1 MAELV
6 LKTVADAAAALDHA
20 TSAIRAG
27 EVAQCLAIARLCDL
41 HEVDETVL
49 VEGCERWVPGGA
61 DGTPLIGEF
70 VTAHISTLLGAGI
83 GSAFRSINR
92 VLNLRH
98 RHPTLWRLVI
108 AGDIRPFEGFLVADA
123 AVAAKLDAAACER
136 FDRMCAT
143 ALSLQPWGRVK
154 GQVEK
159 WLLLADPEQAAANA
173 QAAGRRRD
181 VTLGRIKD
189 GHISLW
195 GQLDAADGLALDE
208 ALNLLADTVDGH
220 TIDERRATA
229 LGLMARQTLGQSP
242 LPDPGEGQ
250 TPQRR
255 KVDLIVRLDH
265 TGIATINGWGHVLLS
280 QLPSILTGCTVRV
293 RPIVIGSDLLAVDGY
308 HVPDTM
314 RTVLNERNPVDVF
327 PFGTR
332 PADTCQADH
341 TIPYTPGVEGQTHLG
356 NLGPLSSFT
365 HRLKTHGGWH
375 LEQPSPGHYVWRSP
389 LGYEYAVTAA
399 GTILIRRPPPP
410 EHHWWH
416 QEPPDDRPVDDV
428 APPDGATRAGARPD
442 PGPRQQ
448 PLPHVA

>member
-108 AGDIRPFEGFLVADA
+108 EGDIRPFEGFLVADA
-123 AVAAKLDAAACER
+123 AVAAKLDVAACAR
-136 FDRMCAT
+136 FDRLCAT

-159 WLLLADPEQAAANA
+159 WLLAADPEQALANAEAAN
-173 QAAGRRRD
+173 RRRD

-189 GHISLW
+189 GHVGLW

-208 ALNLLADTVDGH
+208 ALTLLAGDVEGES
-220 TIDERRATA
+220 IDERRATA
-229 LGLMARQTLGQSP
+229 LGLLARQALGQSP
-242 LPDPGEGQ
+242 LPEPGEG
-250 TPQRR
+250 TRPR
-255 KVDLIVRLDH
+255 KVDLIIRLDH
-265 TGIATINGWGHVLLS
+265 TGIATITGWGHVLLS
-280 QLPSILTGCTVRV
+280 QLPSILHGCTVRV
-293 RPIVIGSDLLAVDGY
+293 RPIVIGTDLPPVDGY
-308 HVPDTM
+308 QVPDTM
-314 RTVLNERNPVDVF
+314 RAVLNERNPVDVF
-327 PFGTR
+327 PYGTR

-341 TIPYTPGVEGQTHLG
+341 TIPYTAGVDGQTHLG

-365 HRLKTHGGWH
+365 HRLKTHGGWR
-375 LEQPSPGHYVWRSP
+375 LEQPSPGHYRWRSP
-389 LGYEYAVTAA
+389 LGYEYAVTAE
-399 GTILIRRPPPP
+399 GTVLINRPPPA
-410 EHHWWH
+410 EHAWWRV
-416 QEPPDDRPVDDV
+416 EPPDYSDPDDIT
-428 APPDGATRAGARPD
+428 PPDGATRAGARPD

-448 PLPHVA
+448 PLPYVA

>member
-1 MAELV
+1 MKSQA
-6 LKTVADAAAALDHA
+6 
-20 TSAIRAG
+20 
-27 EVAQCLAIARLCDL
+27 
-41 HEVDETVL
+41 
-49 VEGCERWVPGGA
+49 
-61 DGTPLIGEF
+61 
-70 VTAHISTLLGAGI
+70 
-83 GSAFRSINR
+83 
-92 VLNLRH
+92 
-98 RHPTLWRLVI
+98 
-108 AGDIRPFEGFLVADA
+108 
-123 AVAAKLDAAACER
+123 
-136 FDRMCAT
+136 
-143 ALSLQPWGRVK
+143 
-154 GQVEK
+154 EK
-159 WLLLADPEQAAANA
+159 WLLAADPEQALANAEAAN
-173 QAAGRRRD
+173 RRRD

-189 GHISLW
+189 GHVGLW

-208 ALNLLADTVDGH
+208 ALTLLAQNVDGD
-220 TIDERRATA
+220 TIDQRRATA
-229 LGLMARQTLGQSP
+229 LGLLARNALGQEV
-242 LPDPGEGQ
+242 LPEPVEGQ
-250 TPQRR
+250 TPTRR
-255 KVDLIVRLDH
+255 KVDLIIRLDDS
-265 TGIATINGWGHVLLS
+265 GIATITGWGHVLLS

-448 PLPHVA
+448 PLPYVA